1 MVRIEAVVV
10 QVELV
15 EDHVTWGAHLQAE
28 VDSDI
33 LVTEVAGNQKMTRLA
48 SQIWGISGLTMQHRL
63 VNDRLDLSR

>member
-48 SQIWGISGLTMQHRL
+48 R
-63 VNDRLDLSR
+63 